1 VKVRVLHLITRL
13 DLGGAQQNTLACVE
27 RHDRER
33 FEVALL
39 AGSGGELDDQALAIP
54 DARVDLVPWL
64 RHPIAPLHD
73 LAAVPRLALT
83 LRRLRVDVVH
93 THSSKAGIL
102 GRVGAWLAGVPCIV
116 HTVHGWSFNDEQSLA
131 ARSLYVALERLAAR
145 LTDRLL
151 VVSESDRRRGTTLRI
166 GKPDR
171 YRVVRSGIDAS
182 LYRAPSRPRE
192 LVRRELGFGPD
203 DVVVGT
209 LACLKPQKAPLDF
222 VEAARLARARDP
234 RLRFFIAGDGPE
246 RKAVEARIAAAGL
259 PDHVKLLGWRRDAAD
274 LLHAMDLFL
283 LTSRFEGL
291 PRAVLQAM
299 AAGVAVIATEVD
311 GIPEVVREG
320 ETGVLVPPARPEIAA
335 RRVVE
340 LGADPVLRARLAACA
355 RARLGAEYDLA
366 RMVRQLEREY
376 LDLVSLR
383 ASRAHARSLAS

>member
-13 DLGGAQQNTLACVE
+13 DLGGAQQNTLSCVE

-39 AGSGGELDDQALAIP
+39 AGSGGELDDQAVDIP
-54 DARVDLVPWL
+54 GARVDLVPWL

-73 LAAVPRLALT
+73 LAAVARLAVV
-83 LRRLRVDVVH
+83 LRRRRPDVVH

-102 GRVGAWLAGVPCIV
+102 GRLGARLAGVPCVV
-116 HTVHGWSFNDEQSLA
+116 HTVHGWSFNDEQSPA
-131 ARSLYVALERLAAR
+131 ARALYVALERVAAR

-151 VVSESDRRRGTTLRI
+151 VVSESDRRKGTTLGI
-166 GKPDR
+166 GNPER
-171 YRVVRSGIDAS
+171 YRVVRSGIDAG
-182 LYRAPSRPRE
+182 LYRTPARPRE
-192 LVRRELGFGPD
+192 HVRRELGFGPG

-259 PDHVKLLGWRRDAAD
+259 AEHVKLLGWRRDATD

-299 AAGVAVIATEVD
+299 AAGVAVVATEVD
-311 GIPEVVREG
+311 GTPEVVREG
-320 ETGVLVPPARPEIAA
+320 ETGVLIPPARPEIAA

-340 LGADPVLRARLAACA
+340 LGADPALRERLAACA
-355 RARLGAEYDLA
+355 RARLGAEFDVG
-366 RMVRQLEREY
+366 RMVRRLEREY
-376 LDLVSLR
+376 LDVLSLR